1 MLRVLGTGRLGNDP
15 ELREVQG
22 GKKITSFSFYQL
34 NGKEEEPPVTTVA
47 FGKNAEIL
55 AKYCNAG
62 DKIAINAHI
71 STKKYTTQSG
81 EKRQSFEIWIDSFE
95 FLTNARAKAEDKP
108 IDEGLPF

>member
-22 GKKITSFSFYQL
+22 GKKITSFAFYQL
-34 NGKEEEPPVTTVA
+34 NGKEEEPPVTAVA

-81 EKRQSFEIWIDSFE
+81 EKRQSFELWIDSFE
-95 FLTNARAKAEDKP
+95 FLTSKP
-108 IDEGLPF
+108 KTDEGLPF

>member
-15 ELREVQG
+15 EIREVQG

-34 NGKEEEPPVTTVA
+34 NGKEEEPPVTAVA

-55 AKYCNAG
+55 AKYCTAG

-95 FLTNARAKAEDKP
+95 FLTSKPKA
-108 IDEGLPF
+108 DEGLPF

>member
-34 NGKEEEPPVTTVA
+34 NGKEEEPPVTAVA
-47 FGKNAEIL
+47 FGENAEIL

-71 STKKYTTQSG
+71 STKKYTTQTG

-95 FLTNARAKAEDKP
+95 FLTSKPKA
-108 IDEGLPF
+108 DEGLPF